1 MLLHCDSV
9 QCLSRACV
17 ADDEEDT
24 KEEFDPEVYF
34 MREVSAT
41 VLRAIKERIDEVR
54 GDREGTGWEEIG
66 RKGLHRRA

>member
-1 MLLHCDSV
+1 MTRVIHDARFLSGPSPITLLLC
-9 QCLSRACV
+9 ACA

-54 GDREGTGWEEIG
+54 GQGLGRQGEG
-66 RKGLHRRA
+66 A